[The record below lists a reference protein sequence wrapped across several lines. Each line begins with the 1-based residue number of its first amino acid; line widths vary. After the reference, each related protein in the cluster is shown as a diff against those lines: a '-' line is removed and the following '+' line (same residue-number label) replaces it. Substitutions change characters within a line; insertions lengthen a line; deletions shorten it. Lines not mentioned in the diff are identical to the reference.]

1 MKKPV
6 LDFLE
11 YLIRECIRKCEVD
24 PDETTVTEFLD
35 VIREIQTP
43 VGA

>member
-11 YLIRECIRKCEVD
+11 YLVLQCVENCEVD
-24 PDETTVTEFLD
+24 PDTTTVTQFL
-35 VIREIQTP
+35 EIIKEAEQP